1 MNRRRQI
8 ALGMGRLV
16 CLAILW
22 SGSAH
27 AEHPGRTHTNSVD
40 PQIAAYAP
48 TRDLAGRLTIAGSD
62 TMQPLLIKLAND
74 FTRQQPGVRFV
85 IEDVGSGEAIKE
97 FIHGYSLQRRGE
109 KARKGHNGATELNL
123 LASSRLMT
131 EQEIATFSSVNGYEP
146 LAIPIAMDAVTVYVN
161 RDNPIQG
168 LTLAQLDAIF
178 GRERKRG
185 YADDIT
191 TWGQVGLA
199 DRWQGQPIR
208 AYGRSKGSGTRDFFT
223 AVALLDGSLK
233 EGITETPGSASEI
246 LAIAR
251 DPLAIGYAGTGFQT
265 SHVKAVPIAEDQGK
279 PSVAPSSES
288 VLDGSYPLRRHL
300 YLYVDK
306 GDLNPVLEEFLKFVN
321 SREGQQVAVRAGLYP
336 LSKGEVE
343 RNVALLSQE
352 AQTAAAPSRSES
364 KPN

>member
-1 MNRRRQI
+1 MCGRLEEVDHFTGEVAMNRRRTI
-8 ALGMGRLV
+8 AMGMGSLV

-22 SGSAH
+22 PASAP
-27 AEHPGRTHTNSVD
+27 AEHPGRTHTQPVD

-62 TMQPLLIKLAND
+62 TMQPLLVKLAND
-74 FTRQQPGVRFV
+74 FTRHHPSVRFV

-131 EQEIATFSSVNGYEP
+131 DPEIATFSSMNGYEP

-161 RDNPIQG
+161 RDNPIQS

-178 GRERKRG
+178 GRERRRG

-208 AYGRSKGSGTRDFFT
+208 AYGRSKGSGTRDQGDPRFGLGDFGHRPRSPGHR
-223 AVALLDGSLK
+223 VRRHGVSDFPCESRSDCRGP
-233 EGITETPGSASEI
+233 GETLCYPQF
-246 LAIAR
+246 
-251 DPLAIGYAGTGFQT
+251 GFG
-265 SHVKAVPIAEDQGK
+265 DQRQLPAPA
-279 PSVAPSSES
+279 PSV
-288 VLDGSYPLRRHL
+288 PLRR
-300 YLYVDK
+300 
-306 GDLNPVLEEFLKFVN
+306 
-321 SREGQQVAVRAGLYP
+321 
-336 LSKGEVE
+336 
-343 RNVALLSQE
+343 
-352 AQTAAAPSRSES
+352 
-364 KPN
+364 